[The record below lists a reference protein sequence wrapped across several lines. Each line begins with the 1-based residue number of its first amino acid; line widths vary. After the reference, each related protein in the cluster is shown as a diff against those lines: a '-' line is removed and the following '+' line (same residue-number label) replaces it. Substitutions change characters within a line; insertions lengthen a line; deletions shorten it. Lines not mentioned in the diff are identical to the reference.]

1 MSTSGYLEQRER
13 VFSDEEYDEYVE
25 LAKFYC
31 DISDLMCV
39 PVDFMWL
46 PSTTEVLLKK
56 VENMLDANGELCAE
70 VNRLTE
76 ENRHLAADLAECME
90 RLGIEVVGE

>member
-1 MSTSGYLEQRER
+1 MSTSDYPERRER
-13 VFSDEEYDEYVE
+13 VYSVEGYDEYVE

-46 PSTTEVLLKK
+46 PSTAEVLLKK
-56 VENMLDANGELCAE
+56 VENMRDAGWELWGE
-70 VNRLTE
+70 VTRLTE
-76 ENRHLAADLAECME
+76 ENKHLAADLAECME
-90 RLGIEVVGE
+90 KDSEWS